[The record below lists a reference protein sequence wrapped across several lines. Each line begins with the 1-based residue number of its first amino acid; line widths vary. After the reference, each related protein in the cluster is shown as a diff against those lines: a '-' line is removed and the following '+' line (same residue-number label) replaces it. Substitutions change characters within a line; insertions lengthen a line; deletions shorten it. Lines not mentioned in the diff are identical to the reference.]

1 MKPFKWT
8 IEITIDPSWVED
20 GFNMDDERA
29 KFMVSYT
36 LPLAYGHEYDAKVI
50 RRPSAK
56 RIRKIQTEGR

>member
-8 IEITIDPSWVED
+8 VEITVDPSWVED
-20 GFNMDDERA
+20 GFDLTDERA
-29 KFMVSYT
+29 KSMVSRAF
-36 LPLAYGHEYDAKVI
+36 PSAFGDEYDAKVI

>member
-8 IEITIDPSWVED
+8 VEITVDPSWVED
-20 GFNMDDERA
+20 GFDLTDERA
-29 KFMVSYT
+29 KSMVGHT
-36 LPLAYGHEYDAKVI
+36 LQYAYGDEYDAKVI